1 METPLSGGYESL
13 FPEYKSL
20 HRWRSNQ
27 LQAQGPG
34 DKGMLYVE
42 ETQTTPSIQV
52 SRTSQHTEVCRYCE
66 LSGMVAGFARTKE
79 QGSPGEYGPQAWV

>member
-1 METPLSGGYESL
+1 
-13 FPEYKSL
+13 
-20 HRWRSNQ
+20 
-27 LQAQGPG
+27 
-34 DKGMLYVE
+34 MLYVE